1 MGLTLPHEHVMV
13 DFVGAD
19 KVGKHRYRPDDVVST
34 MLPYIRD
41 AQAQGV
47 RTFVDCTPMF
57 LGRDVDVLRRISE
70 LTGLHILTNTGQY
83 KEPYLP
89 AKTFDL
95 EAEAL
100 ADQWIRESEE
110 GIDGTSVKPG
120 FIKTAVERE
129 SLAPMQQKVT
139 RAAAL
144 TSRATGLTIATHTA
158 AAVAAME
165 VLDIVEAVGVDSDR
179 WIFVHAQHELDSDLL
194 VEVARRGAWIS
205 LDGIGSSTVDA
216 HIVPL
221 LKLMDAGF
229 ERQVLLSHDAGW
241 YRVGEEPG
249 GPKDPFTYMLGEF
262 IPLMK
267 RKGVSDETVHTI
279 TVTNPA
285 VAFEVRQGS
294 MTSRTRKIS

>member
-1 MGLTLPHEHVMV
+1 MV

-34 MLPYIRD
+34 MLPFIRD

-47 RTFVDCTPMF
+47 TTFVDCTPMF
-57 LGRDVDVLRRISE
+57 LGRDVEVLRTISE

-89 AKTFDL
+89 AETFEL
-95 EAEAL
+95 EPQAL
-100 ADQWIRESEE
+100 ADQWILESQE

-144 TSRATGLTIATHTA
+144 TSKATGLTIATHTA

-165 VLDIVEAVGVDSDR
+165 VLDIVEAVGVDPDR
-179 WIFVHAQHELDSDLL
+179 WIFVHAQHEPDPDML

-205 LDGIGSSTVDA
+205 LDGIGASTVDA

-221 LKLMDAGF
+221 LKLLDAGF

-249 GPKDPFTYMLGEF
+249 GAKDSFIYMLGEF
-262 IPLMK
+262 KPLMK
-267 RKGVSDETVHTI
+267 RRGISDETIHTI
-279 TVTNPA
+279 TVINPS
-285 VAFEVRQGS
+285 VAFEVR
-294 MTSRTRKIS
+294 